1 MLVYLLLDTSQS
13 IIFWIIKNLGYGM
26 YYSIRYLFYG
36 NVEIEEEKEKR
47 KTLEMLI
54 EQKEDIE
61 TIKAYLETLKKN

>member
-1 MLVYLLLDTSQS
+1 MLVYFLLDTSQS
-13 IIFWIIKNLGYGM
+13 IIFWIIKNLGFGM
-26 YYSIRYLFYG
+26 YYSIKYLFYG
-36 NVEIEEEKEKR
+36 NVETEEEKEKR

>member
-13 IIFWIIKNLGYGM
+13 IIFWIIKNLGFGM

-36 NVEIEEEKEKR
+36 NVETEEEKEKK

-54 EQKEDIE
+54 EQKEAIE
-61 TIKAYLETLKKN
+61 TIKAYLEKIKNN

>member
-26 YYSIRYLFYG
+26 YYSIRYLFYEK
-36 NVEIEEEKEKR
+36 VETEEEKEKR

-54 EQKEDIE
+54 EQKGDIE

>member
-1 MLVYLLLDTSQS
+1 MLVYFLLDTSQS
-13 IIFWIIKNLGYGM
+13 IIFWIIKNLGFGM

-36 NVEIEEEKEKR
+36 NVETEEEKEKR

-61 TIKAYLETLKKN
+61 TIKAYLETLKNN

>member
-1 MLVYLLLDTSQS
+1 MLVYFLLDTSQS
-13 IIFWIIKNLGYGM
+13 IIFWIIKNLGFGM

-36 NVEIEEEKEKR
+36 NVETEEEKEKR

-61 TIKAYLETLKKN
+61 TIKAYLETIKNN

>member
-36 NVEIEEEKEKR
+36 NVETEEEKEKR

>member
-1 MLVYLLLDTSQS
+1 MLVYFLLDTSQS
-13 IIFWIIKNLGYGM
+13 IIFWIIKNLGFGM

-36 NVEIEEEKEKR
+36 NVETEEEKEKK